1 MNQPEIT
8 AVLVA
13 WRSGDMLE
21 RCVSSLRTAAQ
32 HAKTGL
38 QLAIVDNS
46 SHDGSVERVHLE
58 AGDVLIA
65 NPVNAGYGVA
75 AAQGLSRA
83 SARWALLI
91 NPDTTVAVD
100 FLEHLMRAAR
110 EAPADVA
117 TLVPEMRYAA
127 SPAQVNCR
135 GVTVDEIGIP
145 SEIDVGVSAGT
156 SPGTAEPLGGSSG
169 CCLLRLSALRA
180 VGGLEVA
187 YFAYL
192 EDVDLALRLA
202 RAGYRA
208 VLVRDAVVW
217 HEGSAST
224 GSDSAFKAFLVARN
238 RRLLFR
244 LEGVGGVTAR
254 LRRGIVDLGHGLIS
268 SSIGSSLTAPWSGR
282 RDALRLRPY
291 LRFTRRARVSL
302 DRREVEPTLTSVA
315 SLRSSLR
322 RKRAATKATRQAARK
337 WHDPV

>member
-1 MNQPEIT
+1 MSQPEIT

-13 WRSGDMLE
+13 WRSGDMLD
-21 RCVSSLRTAAQ
+21 RCVSSLRTAAH
-32 HAKTGL
+32 HAETGL
-38 QLAIVDNS
+38 QLAIVDNA

-58 AGDVLIA
+58 AGDVLIE

-75 AAQGLSRA
+75 AAQGMSRA

-100 FLEHLMRAAR
+100 FLEHLVRAAR

-117 TLVPEMRYAA
+117 TIVPEMRYAA
-127 SPAQVNCR
+127 SPTHVNCR
-135 GVTVDEIGIP
+135 GVTVDAIGIP
-145 SEIDVGVSAGT
+145 SEIDVGVPAGAR
-156 SPGTAEPLGGSSG
+156 PDTADPLGGSSG

-217 HEGSAST
+217 HEGSASAGT
-224 GSDSAFKAFLVARN
+224 DSAFKAFLVARN

-244 LEGVGGVTAR
+244 LEGVSGVTAR
-254 LRRGIVDLGHGLIS
+254 LRRGIVDLGHGLVS
-268 SSIGSSLTAPWSGR
+268 SAVGSSRTAPWRGR
-282 RDALRLRPY
+282 FDAMRLRPY
-291 LRFTRRARVSL
+291 LRFTRTARVAL
-302 DRREVEPTLTSVA
+302 DRRQAEPPLTAVG

-322 RKRAATKATRQAARK
+322 RKRASRRATRPAAPK
-337 WHDPV
+337 WHDHG